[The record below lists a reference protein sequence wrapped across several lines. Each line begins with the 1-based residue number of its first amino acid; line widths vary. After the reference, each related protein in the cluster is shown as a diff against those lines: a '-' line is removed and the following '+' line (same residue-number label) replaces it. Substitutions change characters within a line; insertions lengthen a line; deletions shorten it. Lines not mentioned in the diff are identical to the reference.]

1 MSNSH
6 IPIGEAYMH
15 RRLSEFSSQP
25 KKNCCLSK
33 RLGQFG
39 TVSTAF
45 LPFQCQCVQKS
56 GRCNIWCKKWSKT
69 PGQNCHS
76 KAHGGTGCITTFQM
90 FSDFNLTKRISST
103 SLSSLR
109 IEQRLQYL
117 LPRVVLPV
125 PNPSH
130 SWAALQSP
138 WSPGLPLRE
147 QHRLPR
153 NCWQLLLR
161 PVWHRHDLRSQLD
174 HWIRTL
180 AAENPGALSNKRLWQ
195 RG

>member
-1 MSNSH
+1 MKQSTENRQFFKTLFSNEIIKKKSNSH

-25 KKNCCLSK
+25 NKIVVSPKAWAC
-33 RLGQFG
+33 LGQFLPLSCLFSASVCKNLG
-39 TVSTAF
+39 DVIFGARNEVSRQDKIVI
-45 LPFQCQCVQKS
+45 LRP
-56 GRCNIWCKKWSKT
+56 
-69 PGQNCHS
+69 HS
-76 KAHGGTGCITTFQM
+76 KVHGGTGCITTFQM

-161 PVWHRHDLRSQLD
+161 PV
-174 HWIRTL
+174 
-180 AAENPGALSNKRLWQ
+180 
-195 RG
+195 